1 MKSFFLGF
9 LEDMDHTPYR
19 RFIYRFAKYARGLDP
34 QEIIPGYLE
43 AVSKIADHVSRVRA
57 GFHARFNKLIVFI
70 KARREPTKKRSI
82 TRTGGSEHFKEA
94 HNEAIGR

>member
-1 MKSFFLGF
+1 
-9 LEDMDHTPYR
+9 MDHTPYR

-70 KARREPTKKRSI
+70 RARREPTKKRSI
-82 TRTGGSEHFKEA
+82 HGYTAVCEHFKEA